1 MSGVTPAHG
10 KGILMY
16 IPDSLWQLVLDT
28 LQDECSMVMNMR
40 ELKQLAYEEY
50 GEYIDIV
57 DSEGYV
63 VESEYTVTR
72 KGLQELVD
80 SFIDGFDVINY

>member
-1 MSGVTPAHG
+1 
-10 KGILMY
+10 MY

-50 GEYIDIV
+50 GEYIDIE
-57 DSEGYV
+57 DGDGNI

-80 SFIDGFDVINY
+80 SFIVGFDVINY

>member
-1 MSGVTPAHG
+1 
-10 KGILMY
+10 MY

-50 GEYIDIV
+50 GECVDIV
-57 DSEGYV
+57 DGYGTV
-63 VESEYTVTR
+63 VDSEYTVTR

>member
-1 MSGVTPAHG
+1 M
-10 KGILMY
+10 GI
-16 IPDSLWQLVLDT
+16 PEALWALVLDT
-28 LQDECSMVMNMR
+28 LQDECSMVLNMY
-40 ELKQLAYEEY
+40 ELKQLAYEDY

-57 DSEGYV
+57 DGNGNV

>member
-1 MSGVTPAHG
+1 M
-10 KGILMY
+10 GI
-16 IPDSLWQLVLDT
+16 PEALWALVLDT
-28 LQDECSMVMNMR
+28 LQDECSMVLNMY

>member
-1 MSGVTPAHG
+1 
-10 KGILMY
+10 MY

-50 GEYIDIV
+50 GECVDIV
-57 DSEGYV
+57 DGYGNV

>member
-1 MSGVTPAHG
+1 
-10 KGILMY
+10 MY

-50 GEYIDIV
+50 GEYVDIV
-57 DSEGYV
+57 DGYGNVVDSEF
-63 VESEYTVTR
+63 TVTR

-80 SFIDGFDVINY
+80 SFIDGFDCLNY

>member
-1 MSGVTPAHG
+1 
-10 KGILMY
+10 MY

-40 ELKQLAYEEY
+40 ELKQLAYEDY
-50 GEYIDIV
+50 GEYVDIIDDYGNVV
-57 DSEGYV
+57 DSEYV
-63 VESEYTVTR
+63 ITR
-72 KGLQELVD
+72 EGLQELVN

>member
-1 MSGVTPAHG
+1 
-10 KGILMY
+10 MY

-50 GEYIDIV
+50 GEYIYIEDGDGNIV
-57 DSEGYV
+57 ER
-63 VESEYTVTR
+63 EYTVTR